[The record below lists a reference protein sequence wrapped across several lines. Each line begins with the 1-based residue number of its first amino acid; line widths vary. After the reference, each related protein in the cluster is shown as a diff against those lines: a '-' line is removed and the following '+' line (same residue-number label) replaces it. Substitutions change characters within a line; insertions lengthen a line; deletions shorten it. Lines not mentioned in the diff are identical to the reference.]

1 MRPMPPSSSVKSGRR
16 ARRTN
21 QQRSADTRA
30 RLIEAAIEVLYRDG
44 HSAATTIII
53 AKRAGVSRGAML
65 HQFRTRDQ
73 LLVAVAGHILSE
85 QRRMRIERLSDQEP
99 GLPRF
104 YAAADVAW
112 AVQRH
117 AISIALLELLMASR
131 SDAKL
136 RRGLEPFLR
145 EIPEM
150 RQRAA
155 AIMGKELG
163 IEDAALLQRFLRL
176 HGAALRGLAFETTF
190 TKDIKGL
197 EEARALFWQY
207 ERSFIEGL
215 MAKKSGN
222 SSSEDPEP
230 EA

>member
-1 MRPMPPSSSVKSGRR
+1 MPKESNKPAKR

-21 QQRSADTRA
+21 EQRSSETRA
-30 RLIEAAIEVLYRDG
+30 RLIEAAIEVLYRSG

-65 HQFRTRDQ
+65 HQFRTRDL
-73 LLVAVAGHILSE
+73 LLVAVASHILTE
-85 QRRMRIERLSDQEP
+85 QRRMRVEQLQGLES

-104 YAAADVAW
+104 YAAAEVAW

-136 RRGLEPFLR
+136 RRGLEPFLQ

-150 RQRAA
+150 RRRAGA
-155 AIMGKELG
+155 LMGRELG
-163 IEDAALLQRFLRL
+163 IDEAAQLERFLRL
-176 HGAALRGLAFETTF
+176 HTAALRGLAFETTF
-190 TKDIKGL
+190 TKDLKGL
-197 EEARALFWQY
+197 EEARQLFWQY
-207 ERSFIEGL
+207 ERSFIEEL
-215 MAKKSGN
+215 MSRSGKSRTSG
-222 SSSEDPEP
+222 
-230 EA
+230 

>member
-1 MRPMPPSSSVKSGRR
+1 MSSNQPHKP
-16 ARRTN
+16 ARRPRRSN
-21 QQRSADTRA
+21 EQRSAETRS
-30 RLIEAAIEVLYRDG
+30 RLIEAAIDVLYRLG

-53 AKRAGVSRGAML
+53 AKRARVSRGAML

-73 LLVAVAGHILSE
+73 LLVAVARHILSE
-85 QRRMRIERLSDQEP
+85 QRRMRIEQLQGKEA

-136 RRGLEPFLR
+136 RRGLEPFLQ
-145 EIPEM
+145 EMPEM
-150 RQRAA
+150 RERAA
-155 AIMGKELG
+155 ALMGKELG
-163 IEDAALLQRFLRL
+163 IENLALLQRFLRL

-190 TKDIKGL
+190 TGDIKGL

-215 MAKKSGN
+215 MAK
-222 SSSEDPEP
+222 SEKPAPPSAELSKL
-230 EA
+230 AS

>member
-1 MRPMPPSSSVKSGRR
+1 MPKESNRPAKR

-21 QQRSADTRA
+21 EQRSSETRA
-30 RLIEAAIEVLYRDG
+30 RLIEAAIDVLYRNG

-73 LLVAVAGHILSE
+73 LLVAVASHILSE
-85 QRRMRIERLSDQEP
+85 QRRMRVEQLHGVEA

-136 RRGLEPFLR
+136 RRGLEPFLQQM
-145 EIPEM
+145 PEM
-150 RQRAA
+150 RRSAA
-155 AIMGKELG
+155 ALMGRELG
-163 IEDAALLQRFLRL
+163 IQDAAQLERFLRL
-176 HGAALRGLAFETTF
+176 HSAALRGLAFETAF
-190 TKDIKGL
+190 TKDMKGL
-197 EEARALFWQY
+197 EEARQLFWQY
-207 ERSFIEGL
+207 ERNFIEQL
-215 MAKKSGN
+215 MAKSGKSRTA
-222 SSSEDPEP
+222 S
-230 EA
+230 